1 MHTLAV
7 LISLTAYIPTDAKCS
22 YNRCHIDLHKKLFLY
37 RQNMVL
43 CNKLLQN
50 NTKNK
55 ILVII
60 LGWAGVVGMVTRL
73 LDGEVG
79 NRGLI

>member
-1 MHTLAV
+1 
-7 LISLTAYIPTDAKCS
+7 
-22 YNRCHIDLHKKLFLY
+22 
-37 RQNMVL
+37 MVL

-55 ILVII
+55 ILVIL
-60 LGWAGVVGMVTRL
+60 LGWAGVVGMVTRP
-73 LDGEVG
+73 LDGQVG